1 MSLALGTVAGFAKGN
16 FLILLACV
24 AAGALFTIWLHRYL
38 IRTVWLR
45 GDQPSPFGSYRA
57 FPRRLLDR
65 RHRRQRRH
73 RQRRLRSN
81 LSRLPSL
88 NTARGDKRD
97 YQPF

>member
-57 FPRRLLDR
+57 FLAACW
-65 RHRRQRRH
+65 
-73 RQRRLRSN
+73 
-81 LSRLPSL
+81 
-88 NTARGDKRD
+88 TAVIVVNAAIVSAA
-97 YQPF
+97 YVPTYLVSPA